1 MLTYSYATHRKRE
14 SISGKIIQESKR
26 IYSPDRGR
34 SGRKDV
40 SGNRICTGKGYDSCV
55 LIGTDIP
62 ELKCSDLEYAFRLLD
77 VNDVV
82 FGPTVDE
89 GYYLVGMKR
98 PVCEVFEKK
107 TYGTGNVLEQTV
119 QPLQEMGLTIGYV
132 RRLQDMD
139 DRDDITAYRSRM
151 RTQKLLQNTHT
162 GRYLLKNRRF
172 LSLCRSIMKRQR

>member
-1 MLTYSYATHRKRE
+1 MYQAIEYVLE
-14 SISGKIIQESKR
+14 
-26 IYSPDRGR
+26 
-34 SGRKDV
+34 
-40 SGNRICTGKGYDSCV
+40 KGYDSCV